1 YSKTMDQRKPGTW
14 ATKSHK
20 CRGRRPIPER
30 FPRSGIEQSFV
41 VIKTLRPKRAAPQRD
56 YPRLSLTRV
65 QFVDCPLQLF
75 KLLPRLAELA
85 FGSEALVVGKVSGC
99 FRDERVE
106 IGCGLGRSGGYRC
119 TLHRLRGDCRGV
131 HRRARSTKKRRR
143 RRLESWSIRKPIL
156 QREHD

>member
-1 YSKTMDQRKPGTW
+1 MDQRKPGTW

-56 YPRLSLTRV
+56 YPRLSLTRI

-85 FGSEALVVGKVSGC
+85 FGGEALVVGEVFGG
-99 FRDERVE
+99 FRDECVE
-106 IGCGLGRSGGYRC
+106 IGCGLGRRGGCRC
-119 TLHRLRGDCRGV
+119 VSRRLRGGWRRA
-131 HRRARSTKKRRR
+131 HRRDRSAKKGRH
-143 RRLESWSIRKPIL
+143 RRLEGWSVRQPIL
-156 QREHD
+156 QRKHD

>member
-1 YSKTMDQRKPGTW
+1 MDQRKPGTW

-75 KLLPRLAELA
+75 KLLSRLAELA
-85 FGSEALVVGKVSGC
+85 FGVEALVVSQISR
-99 FRDERVE
+99 FFIVE
-106 IGCGLGRSGGYRC
+106 LVKIDCGLGRFVGCWCKFIS
-119 TLHRLRGDCRGV
+119 LRRNCGVAHLGCRF
-131 HRRARSTKKRRR
+131 H
-143 RRLESWSIRKPIL
+143 
-156 QREHD
+156 